1 MSTIPFG
8 LGPVDVSSTWKV
20 EHRPNGLGEERTFSR
35 LWPGLGLGLPA
46 GTSRDL
52 VGGDV
57 QLTVLAAGGEHRHTD
72 TPDTGVLDHASM
84 LLREG

>member
-1 MSTIPFG
+1 MYRQHG
-8 LGPVDVSSTWKV
+8 KSSIGRMGWV
-20 EHRPNGLGEERTFSR
+20 RRGRFPR

-46 GTSRDL
+46 GASRDL

-57 QLTVLAAGGEHRHTD
+57 QLTVLAAGGNRHTD
-72 TPDTGVLDHASM
+72 TPDTGVLDHATM